1 LNDIAFVLAGAVLL
15 FEMWFW
21 AVRARD
27 LLESCWGGV
36 PTLDPQR
43 FVALPEDAP
52 LISVI
57 VPAHNEEA
65 VIKECLES
73 VLAQDYPRF
82 ELILV
87 DDRSTDNTSAVAE
100 QLIASG
106 YRFKIVKINDLPQGW
121 TGKCHALHEGVRHAA
136 GKWIAFLDADSTL
149 DKAAIRQCYH
159 QAVQAEVSM
168 ITLSPR
174 FVMKTFW
181 EKALQPT
188 FAAMSCILF
197 PLARINDPSSP
208 VASANGMFYLIKREA
223 YEKIDGHRDVKNLA
237 VEDIG
242 IGMRV
247 KAAGLGLLF
256 ANGRNLLNTRMY
268 TNLSEIISGWT
279 RILSASMNYKISTV
293 MKYLGVHLLMSTPV
307 SLVAVYFFVPT
318 AQKLWPLAWFV
329 LTMIVVCGASV
340 ISALF
345 CSQVG
350 ASKRLAGL
358 FALGNLMLI
367 WVFIVI
373 VKKILMKDALQWR
386 GTTYHTSTY
395 QPTCLNP
402 VSSGLCTTS
411 PASAL
416 EEMN

>member
-1 LNDIAFVLAGAVLL
+1 LNDILFVLAGAVLL

-21 AVRARD
+21 AIRARD
-27 LLESCWGGV
+27 LAEIARGGV

-43 FVALPEDAP
+43 MVALPEDAP

-65 VIKECLES
+65 GIEESLES
-73 VLAQDYPRF
+73 VLEQDYPRL

-87 DDRSTDNTSAVAE
+87 DDRSTDNTLAVAE
-100 QLIASG
+100 RLAASK
-106 YRFKIVKINDLPQGW
+106 RHFKIVKVTDLPQGW
-121 TGKCHALHEGVRHAA
+121 TGKCHALHEGVRHAS
-136 GKWIAFLDADSTL
+136 GEWLAFLDADSTL
-149 DKAAIRQCYH
+149 HKSAIRQSYYE
-159 QAVQAEVSM
+159 AVKTNVSM
-168 ITLSPR
+168 ITLSPQ

-208 VASANGMFYLIKREA
+208 VASANGMFYLINREA
-223 YEKIDGHRDVKNLA
+223 YNQIDGHCDVKNLA

-247 KAAGLGLLF
+247 KATGLGLLF
-256 ANGRNLLNTRMY
+256 ANGRNLLHTRMY
-268 TNLSEIISGWT
+268 TNFNEIINGWT
-279 RILSASMNYKISTV
+279 RILSASMNYKMATV
-293 MKYLGVHLLMSTPV
+293 LKYLGVHVLMSIPA
-307 SLVAVYFFVPT
+307 SLLALYFFIPA
-318 AQKLWPLAWFV
+318 AQQLWPSTWFV
-329 LTMIVVCGASV
+329 LPIVLVVEASAV
-340 ISALF
+340 SALY

-350 ASKRLAGL
+350 ASRKLSAL
-358 FALGNLMLI
+358 FVLGNLMLI
-367 WVFIVI
+367 WVFVVI

-402 VSSGLCTTS
+402 VSSGIYSGS
-411 PASAL
+411 PKSVL

>member
-1 LNDIAFVLAGAVLL
+1 LNDIAFILAGTVLV

-21 AVRARD
+21 ALRARD
-27 LLESCWGGV
+27 LLETAWGGV
-36 PTLDPQR
+36 PTLDPKR

-65 VIKECLES
+65 VIRECLQS
-73 VLAQDYPRF
+73 VIKQDYPRF

-87 DDRSTDNTSAVAE
+87 DDRSTDGTLAVAE
-100 QLIASG
+100 KLIAEG
-106 YRFKIVKINDLPQGW
+106 AHFKIIRINHLQEGW
-121 TGKCHALHEGVRHAA
+121 TGKCHALHEGVRYTA
-136 GKWIAFLDADSTL
+136 GKWLAFLDADSAL
-149 DKAAIRQCYH
+149 HESALRQCYH
-159 QAVQAEVSM
+159 EAVKTKVSM

-208 VASANGMFYLIKREA
+208 VASANGMFYLINREA
-223 YEKIDGHRDVKNLA
+223 YKKIDGHRDVKNLA

-247 KAAGLGLLF
+247 KAAGLGLMF

-268 TNLSEIISGWT
+268 TNFTEIINGWT
-279 RILSASMNYKISTV
+279 RILSASMNYKVFTV
-293 MKYLGVHLLMSTPV
+293 FKYLLIHMLMSTPV
-307 SLVAVYFFVPT
+307 SLLAVYFFVST
-318 AQKLWPLAWFV
+318 AQTLWPVAWFI
-329 LTMIVVCGASV
+329 LPLVVVTGASAV
-340 ISALF
+340 TSIF
-345 CSQVG
+345 CAQVG
-350 ASKRLAGL
+350 GPRRLAC
-358 FALGNLMLI
+358 FFTLGNLMLV
-367 WVFIVI
+367 WVFVVI
-373 VKKILMKDALQWR
+373 IKKILMKDALQWR

-395 QPTCLNP
+395 QPTRLNP
-402 VSSGLCTTS
+402 ASSSLYSSS
-411 PASAL
+411 PGSAL